1 MEQGP
6 TEKVIIQ
13 QCVRQ
18 GLPLPDR
25 IANAPELL
33 LGLDF
38 FYSAF
43 MDLTTCRGTGYG
55 TEGPISWLSI
65 LDWANEYGV
74 EGEQREDL
82 FYHIQKLDEVY
93 LTFKAKKLKNAEKQ
107 KGAGK

>member
-1 MEQGP
+1 
-6 TEKVIIQ
+6 
-13 QCVRQ
+13 
-18 GLPLPDR
+18 
-25 IANAPELL
+25 
-33 LGLDF
+33 
-38 FYSAF
+38 

-65 LDWANEYGV
+65 RDWANEYSV

-93 LTFKAKKLKNAEKQ
+93 LTFKGKKLKNAEKQ